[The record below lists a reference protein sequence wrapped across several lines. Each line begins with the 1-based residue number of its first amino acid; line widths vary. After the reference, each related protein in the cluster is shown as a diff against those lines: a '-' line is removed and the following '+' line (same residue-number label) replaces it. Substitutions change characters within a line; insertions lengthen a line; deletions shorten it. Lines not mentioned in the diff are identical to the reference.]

1 MDQGRFFSLLLVT
14 TATTALVV
22 FGLHQIPR
30 LQPYWLL
37 SLLSTVGFCL
47 LSVFMYYA
55 GRNAARSS
63 NKNDFTNII
72 MGFTMGKMVL
82 SFVLIFAY
90 LKLVEPADKIFVLPF
105 FSIYLIYTVFETYF
119 MMKLGRTN
127 A

>member
-1 MDQGRFFSLLLVT
+1 
-14 TATTALVV
+14 
-22 FGLHQIPR
+22 
-30 LQPYWLL
+30 
-37 SLLSTVGFCL
+37 
-47 LSVFMYYA
+47 MYYA